1 MKNKKMTLTIILYL
15 LLIGLLAGM
24 LSGGVGVGGGIVMV
38 PLAVFFLGFTQHEA
52 QGLSL
57 AVLAVPVTLLA
68 AYNYHISGSPLDWR
82 YAAIIAV
89 AFTIGGYLGSKVA
102 VNISETALKKVFGF
116 IMLLVAIKL
125 IFFSGPKS

>member
-1 MKNKKMTLTIILYL
+1 MTLTIIIYL
-15 LLIGLLAGM
+15 LIIGLLAGM
-24 LSGGVGVGGGIVMV
+24 LSGAVGIGGGIVMV

-68 AYNYHISGSPLDWR
+68 AYNYHTSGAPLDWR
-82 YAAIIAV
+82 YAVIIAG
-89 AFTIGGYLGSKVA
+89 AFIIGGYLGSKVA
-102 VNISETALKKVFGF
+102 INLSETALKKIFGF